1 MRSSKRK
8 RRAPLD
14 SWYCLSGG
22 SVTTWY
28 KIPLDRLRHA
38 TGFESTFSKTLNAV
52 LCANVLTSIMKIV
65 RKRACQMQTSRKV
78 NLLETN
84 GAVWTDNLKRI
95 ERTQAREAASGLL
108 ELSAQN

>member
-1 MRSSKRK
+1 
-8 RRAPLD
+8 
-14 SWYCLSGG
+14 
-22 SVTTWY
+22 
-28 KIPLDRLRHA
+28 
-38 TGFESTFSKTLNAV
+38 
-52 LCANVLTSIMKIV
+52 
-65 RKRACQMQTSRKV
+65 MQTSRKV